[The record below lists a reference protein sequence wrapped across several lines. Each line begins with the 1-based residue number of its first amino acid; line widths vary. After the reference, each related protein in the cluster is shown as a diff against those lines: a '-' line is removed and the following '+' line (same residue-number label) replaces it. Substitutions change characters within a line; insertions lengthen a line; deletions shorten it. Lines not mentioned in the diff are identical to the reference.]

1 MSDVVTTHVD
11 DACDDGDHDL
21 EFQGTVPVC
30 RHCGLSGQT
39 LTDYLGHEQWF
50 VAAAATNE

>member
-1 MSDVVTTHVD
+1 MTDIVTSHVD

-21 EFQGTVPVC
+21 KYEGTVPVC
-30 RHCGLSGQT
+30 RHCGLSAQT

-50 VAAAATNE
+50 VVPAAEE